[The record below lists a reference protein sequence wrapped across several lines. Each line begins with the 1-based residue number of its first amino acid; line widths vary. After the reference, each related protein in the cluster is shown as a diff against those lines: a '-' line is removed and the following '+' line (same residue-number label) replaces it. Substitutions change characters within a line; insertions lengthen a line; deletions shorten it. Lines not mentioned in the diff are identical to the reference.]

1 MSPKALIP
9 LVAGLGI
16 AGLAAKL
23 GFDYL
28 KKAEGKQTQMV
39 QLWTTIE
46 DVKRGY
52 AIQETMLKPLAFP
65 SNAIPQGALKD
76 KEKIVGR
83 VPHTGTAAG
92 LPILDSML
100 LPPGTRPGVLVPP
113 GLRAVAVKIDESSG
127 VDNHL
132 EPGCRVDVVGVFSV
146 RKNNRKETIART
158 ILQDVEVA
166 AVGDM
171 IAPPSP
177 KANEPADGKSKN
189 VKRERAPG
197 AVTLLV
203 KPEQVPTLHLAE
215 QKGKIKLCMLGTEA
229 ADAGEASANGTSEG
243 QIDEQ
248 GLLGLVKNDEAADES
263 PKSFAD
269 QINDMI
275 SSFWKKD
282 EPVTASIPEPLPE
295 PDPQPEAKLAW
306 TIVVW
311 NGAER
316 QEWGFRNMNDFQPIL
331 LSMDAPNI
339 FQDDT
344 KPTPPNPPMKQTG
357 IDGLPPLPPGIQV
370 PPTTIE
376 PPADEILSDTEPK
389 ELFG

>member
-23 GFDYL
+23 GFDYI

-39 QLWTTIE
+39 QVWTPIQ
-46 DVKRGY
+46 DIKRGS
-52 AIQETMLKPLAFP
+52 AIQETMIKPLAFP
-65 SNAIPQGALKD
+65 STALPPGVLKD

-83 VPHTGTAAG
+83 VPHTGAPAG
-92 LPILDSML
+92 VPILDTML

-113 GLRAVAVKIDESSG
+113 GMRAVAVKVDESSG

-166 AVGDM
+166 AVGDL

-177 KANEPADGKSKN
+177 KANEKDDGKSKAP
-189 VKRERAPG
+189 KRERAPG

-215 QKGKIKLCMLGTEA
+215 QKGKIKLCMLGMQ
-229 ADAGEASANGTSEG
+229 ADGDEPVNSSGTSAG

-248 GLLGLVKNDEAADES
+248 GLLGIEKAAEQGGEAEKTWAERMNE
-263 PKSFAD
+263 FVGTL
-269 QINDMI
+269 
-275 SSFWKKD
+275 WKKN
-282 EPVTASIPEPLPE
+282 EPAAAPAPEPLPE
-295 PDPQPEAKLAW
+295 PPVQAGPQLAW

-311 NGAER
+311 NGSER

-344 KPTPPNPPMKQTG
+344 KPPPPNPR
-357 IDGLPPLPPGIQV
+357 
-370 PPTTIE
+370 
-376 PPADEILSDTEPK
+376 
-389 ELFG
+389 